1 MRNYKLSNHYAFSWR
16 PATLLLLVLALIIF
30 IVVAIHHYREA
41 VARREQDA
49 RNRPI
54 PIVAATALVR
64 NVPVYISALGTVTP
78 TYSVTVRTQINGQL
92 LRVLFR
98 EGQMVKI
105 GELLAEIDPR
115 PYLAQQTEFEGQL
128 ARDQALLAN
137 AKIDLKRY
145 KKLYPLGSV
154 SQQTYD
160 TQIALVKQLEGTV
173 KLDEGQLQAVKVNL
187 IYCRITSPINGRVG
201 LRLVDPGNFVQTTD
215 TNGLIVINT
224 INPITVIFPIPEDN
238 VPEVI
243 ESMNKGK
250 PLLTQAY
257 NRTQNKLLAVGTLL
271 TIDNQIDTTTG
282 TVKLRAQFQN
292 DKYMLFPDQFV
303 NIQLLV
309 NTLPHATVIPTA
321 AVQHG
326 AQGTFVYMLNQNH
339 TVSIKPV
346 KVSVVSGDYI
356 TVVKGV
362 LPGQFVVVEGAEKL
376 TEGARVNVRAIEK

>member
-1 MRNYKLSNHYAFSWR
+1 
-16 PATLLLLVLALIIF
+16 LLLVLALIIF

-98 EGQMVKI
+98 EGQMVKT

>member
-1 MRNYKLSNHYAFSWR
+1 
-16 PATLLLLVLALIIF
+16 
-30 IVVAIHHYREA
+30 VAIHHYREA

-54 PIVAATALVR
+54 PIVAAAASVR

-98 EGQMVKI
+98 EGQMVKT

-309 NTLPHATVIPTA
+309 NTLPHATIIPAA

-339 TVSIKPV
+339 TVSVKPV

-376 TEGARVNVRAIEK
+376 TEGARVNVRIIEK